1 MNKKTLFRVLFAGGA
16 VAILAL
22 LAPVIWAALS
32 AGVGLI
38 GLAVIGIIGFGLLQ
52 MLPVLGQKLEN
63 FVLKARKSEARKNP
77 IEQLQNF
84 FIEKKRR
91 VEQFKAAVVSINSQI
106 SNLEDMVRRRKQSKP
121 NYDSTE
127 EDRSIKQMR
136 QVYQNMQAKYVNATD
151 ALVKLEET
159 IEEKKFKWQFSQAGM
174 AAIAALNASSGEDLF
189 NQMLADEASSAVLD
203 NFNKVFAEL
212 ELEATSITETK
223 QLSFDS
229 GMVLD
234 MSNINL
240 AQKV

>member
-1 MNKKTLFRVLFAGGA
+1 MNKTLFRALFAGGA
-16 VAILAL
+16 VILLAL
-22 LAPVIWAALS
+22 LAPVIWAAAS
-32 AGVGLI
+32 AGLGLIALGVIGLI
-38 GLAVIGIIGFGLLQ
+38 GMGILQ
-52 MLPVLGQKLEN
+52 MIPALGQKLEN
-63 FVLKARKSEARKNP
+63 FVLKTRKDEARKNP

-84 FIEKKRR
+84 FIDKKRR

-106 SNLEDMVRRRKQSKP
+106 SSLEDMVRRRKQSKP
-121 NYDSTE
+121 NYDSTD
-127 EDRSIKQMR
+127 EDRSIQQMR
-136 QVYQNMQAKYVNATD
+136 QVYQNMQQKYVNATN

-174 AAIAALNASSGEDLF
+174 AAIAALNASSGEDLI

-234 MSNINL
+234 MTAINL
-240 AQKV
+240 SQKV

>member
-1 MNKKTLFRVLFAGGA
+1 METQMNKTLFRVLFAGGA

-121 NYDSTE
+121 NYDST
-127 EDRSIKQMR
+127 
-136 QVYQNMQAKYVNATD
+136 
-151 ALVKLEET
+151 
-159 IEEKKFKWQFSQAGM
+159 
-174 AAIAALNASSGEDLF
+174 
-189 NQMLADEASSAVLD
+189 
-203 NFNKVFAEL
+203 
-212 ELEATSITETK
+212 
-223 QLSFDS
+223 
-229 GMVLD
+229 
-234 MSNINL
+234 
-240 AQKV
+240 

>member
-1 MNKKTLFRVLFAGGA
+1 MNKTLFRVLFAGGA

-106 SNLEDMVRRRKQSKP
+106 SNLEDP
-121 NYDSTE
+121 
-127 EDRSIKQMR
+127 
-136 QVYQNMQAKYVNATD
+136 
-151 ALVKLEET
+151 
-159 IEEKKFKWQFSQAGM
+159 
-174 AAIAALNASSGEDLF
+174 
-189 NQMLADEASSAVLD
+189 
-203 NFNKVFAEL
+203 
-212 ELEATSITETK
+212 
-223 QLSFDS
+223 LS
-229 GMVLD
+229 
-234 MSNINL
+234 
-240 AQKV
+240 

>member
-1 MNKKTLFRVLFAGGA
+1 MNKTLFRVLFAGGA

-32 AGVGLI
+32 AG
-38 GLAVIGIIGFGLLQ
+38 
-52 MLPVLGQKLEN
+52 
-63 FVLKARKSEARKNP
+63 
-77 IEQLQNF
+77 
-84 FIEKKRR
+84 
-91 VEQFKAAVVSINSQI
+91 
-106 SNLEDMVRRRKQSKP
+106 
-121 NYDSTE
+121 
-127 EDRSIKQMR
+127 
-136 QVYQNMQAKYVNATD
+136 
-151 ALVKLEET
+151 
-159 IEEKKFKWQFSQAGM
+159 M
-174 AAIAALNASSGEDLF
+174 AAIAALNASSGEDLI

-203 NFNKVFAEL
+203 NYNKVFAEL